1 MCQNK
6 AERENYLCQKN
17 DFGLF
22 AAAFCAMLE
31 LLKGQ
36 EGRACP
42 KCDTPKIK
50 GGRFPVKQLISRRSF
65 LKAAGVTAAAASMAI
80 GAPAAS
86 ACWLGDKSDV
96 TILYTN
102 DVHTYIDKQSP
113 KLTYAAIADL
123 KQSYQNAGKD
133 VLLVD
138 AGDHVQGTAYG
149 SMDEGASIIKLMN
162 AAGYDAATPGNH
174 EFDYGM
180 DRAKAIMKEADF
192 PYLSCNWVD
201 LRTGLRV
208 LPSVK
213 VFVRGGRRIAFVG
226 VTTPETFTKSTP
238 AYFMDKAQRKYIYDI
253 QGGEDGKKL
262 YDAVQKAID
271 KAKLLADVVI
281 GLGHLG
287 VDPSSSPWTSEEVI
301 AHTSGFDAFIDG
313 HSHTVMENKQ
323 VQDASGKAVTLT
335 QTGSY
340 FANVGEMTIAADGTI
355 TTKLIPT
362 HEGMDAGIA
371 AMQTSWV
378 NTVDDMLGE
387 KIAVGDSDFYVS
399 DPATGKRRI
408 RSAETNLGDFVAD
421 GIYAY
426 FNEVEKLHCDVAIM
440 NGGGIRADVPAG
452 DWTFKTCKQVSPFG
466 NVACLMSV
474 TGKQIQDALEFAARF
489 AGEGGKEN
497 GGFLQVAGATY
508 EIHTDIP
515 NTVQTDEKN
524 VWIGSATGIPRVQN
538 VKIYDKA
545 SGSYL
550 PLDPGATYALAGM
563 NYTLRNLGDGF
574 AMFDGAELIKDYV
587 SEDYLVM
594 STYAMIF
601 DGVDAA
607 GLPHLSSANSPLA
620 AYPGYLL
627 NYEQPYG
634 AGRITIL

>member
-1 MCQNK
+1 MK
-6 AERENYLCQKN
+6 H
-17 DFGLF
+17 
-22 AAAFCAMLE
+22 
-31 LLKGQ
+31 
-36 EGRACP
+36 
-42 KCDTPKIK
+42 
-50 GGRFPVKQLISRRSF
+50 LISRRNF
-65 LKAAGVTAAAASMAI
+65 LKAAGVTTAAVTMAV

-86 ACWLGDKSDV
+86 ACWSGEKSEV

-102 DVHTYIDKQSP
+102 DVHTYIDKQAP
-113 KLTYAAIADL
+113 QLTYAAIAAL
-123 KQSYQNAGKD
+123 KKSYEDAGKK

-149 SMDEGASIIKLMN
+149 SMDEGASIIQLMN

-180 DRAKAIMKEADF
+180 DRAKELMKDADF
-192 PYLSCNWVD
+192 PYLSCNWMD

-213 VFVRGGRRIAFVG
+213 VFVRGGVRIAFVG
-226 VTTPETFTKSTP
+226 ITTPETITKSTP
-238 AYFMDKAQRKYIYDI
+238 AYFMNKAQNKYIYDI
-253 QGGEDGKKL
+253 LGGEDGQKL
-262 YDAVQKAID
+262 YSAVQKAID
-271 KAKLLADVVI
+271 KAKLAADVVI

-287 VDPSSSPWTSEEVI
+287 VDPSSSPWTSEDVI
-301 AHTSGFDAFIDG
+301 AHTTGFDAFIDG

-323 VQDASGKAVTLT
+323 VADASGKLVTLT

-355 TTKLIPT
+355 STRLVSTYD
-362 HEGMDAGIA
+362 GVDSDVAGI
-371 AMQTSWV
+371 QTAWV
-378 NTVDDMLGE
+378 SAVDEMLGE
-387 KIAVGDSDFYVS
+387 KIAVADTSFYVT

-408 RSAETNLGDFVAD
+408 RSGETNLGDFVAD
-421 GIYAY
+421 GIYSY
-426 FNEVEKLHCDVAIM
+426 FNEVEQLHCDIAIM
-440 NGGGIRADVPAG
+440 NGGGIRADEEAG
-452 DWTFKTCKQVSPFG
+452 YWTFKTCKQVSPFG

-489 AGEGGKEN
+489 AGTGQEN

-524 VWIGSATGIPRVQN
+524 VWIGSATGTPRVQN
-538 VKIYDKA
+538 VKIYDRQ
-545 SGSYL
+545 SGTYV
-550 PLDPGATYALAGM
+550 PLDANKTYALAGM

-587 SEDYLVM
+587 AEDYLVM
-594 STYAMIF
+594 STYAMSF
-601 DGVDAA
+601 GGVDGE
-607 GLPHLSSANSPLA
+607 GLPHLTTANSPLA
-620 AYPGYLL
+620 DYPGYLL
-627 NYEQPYG
+627 NYEDAYG

>member
-1 MCQNK
+1 M
-6 AERENYLCQKN
+6 
-17 DFGLF
+17 
-22 AAAFCAMLE
+22 
-31 LLKGQ
+31 
-36 EGRACP
+36 
-42 KCDTPKIK
+42 
-50 GGRFPVKQLISRRSF
+50 KQLISRRSF

-162 AAGYDAATPGNH
+162 AAGYDVATPGNH

-362 HEGMDAGIA
+362 HEGMDATIA
-371 AMQTSWV
+371 AMQTGWV

-387 KIAVGDSDFYVS
+387 KIAVGDSDFYVT

-426 FNEVEKLHCDVAIM
+426 FNEVEKLHCDLAIM

-524 VWIGSATGIPRVQN
+524 VWIGSATGTPRVQN

-594 STYAMIF
+594 ATYAMAF
-601 DGVDAA
+601 DGADAA

>member
-1 MCQNK
+1 M
-6 AERENYLCQKN
+6 
-17 DFGLF
+17 
-22 AAAFCAMLE
+22 
-31 LLKGQ
+31 
-36 EGRACP
+36 
-42 KCDTPKIK
+42 
-50 GGRFPVKQLISRRSF
+50 KQLISRRSF

-86 ACWLGDKSDV
+86 ACWFGDKSDV

-123 KQSYQNAGKD
+123 KQNYQNAGKD

-162 AAGYDAATPGNH
+162 AAGYDVATPGNH

-180 DRAKAIMKEADF
+180 DRAKAFMKEADF

-201 LRTGLRV
+201 LRTTLRV

-371 AMQTSWV
+371 AMQTGWV

-421 GIYAY
+421 GIYTY

-489 AGEGGKEN
+489 AGKDGKEN

-524 VWIGSATGIPRVQN
+524 VWIGSATGTPRVQN

-594 STYAMIF
+594 STYAMTF
-601 DGVDAA
+601 DGADAA

>member
-1 MCQNK
+1 M
-6 AERENYLCQKN
+6 
-17 DFGLF
+17 
-22 AAAFCAMLE
+22 
-31 LLKGQ
+31 
-36 EGRACP
+36 
-42 KCDTPKIK
+42 
-50 GGRFPVKQLISRRSF
+50 KQLISRRSF

-86 ACWLGDKSDV
+86 ACWYGDKSDV

-162 AAGYDAATPGNH
+162 AAGYDVATPGNH

-201 LRTGLRV
+201 LRTTLRV

-340 FANVGEMTIAADGTI
+340 FANVGEMNIAADGTI

-371 AMQTSWV
+371 AMQTGWV

-421 GIYAY
+421 GIYTY

-489 AGEGGKEN
+489 AGEDGKEN

-524 VWIGSATGIPRVQN
+524 VWIGSATGTPRVQN

-601 DGVDAA
+601 DGADAA

>member
-1 MCQNK
+1 M
-6 AERENYLCQKN
+6 
-17 DFGLF
+17 
-22 AAAFCAMLE
+22 
-31 LLKGQ
+31 
-36 EGRACP
+36 
-42 KCDTPKIK
+42 
-50 GGRFPVKQLISRRSF
+50 KQLISRRCF

-86 ACWLGDKSDV
+86 ACWFGDKSDV

-162 AAGYDAATPGNH
+162 AAGYDVATPGNH

-201 LRTGLRV
+201 LRTTLRV

-371 AMQTSWV
+371 AMQTGWV

-421 GIYAY
+421 GIYTY

-489 AGEGGKEN
+489 AGEDGKEN

-524 VWIGSATGIPRVQN
+524 VWIGSATGTPRVQN

-550 PLDPGATYALAGM
+550 PLDLGATYALAGM

-594 STYAMIF
+594 STYAMLF
-601 DGVDAA
+601 DGADAA

>member
-1 MCQNK
+1 M
-6 AERENYLCQKN
+6 
-17 DFGLF
+17 
-22 AAAFCAMLE
+22 
-31 LLKGQ
+31 
-36 EGRACP
+36 
-42 KCDTPKIK
+42 
-50 GGRFPVKQLISRRSF
+50 KQLISRRSF

-86 ACWLGDKSDV
+86 ACWYGDKSDV

-162 AAGYDAATPGNH
+162 AAGYDVATPGNH

-201 LRTGLRV
+201 LRTTLRV

-371 AMQTSWV
+371 AMQTGWV

-421 GIYAY
+421 GIYTY

-452 DWTFKTCKQVSPFG
+452 DWTFKTCKQISPFG

-489 AGEGGKEN
+489 AGEDGKEN

-524 VWIGSATGIPRVQN
+524 VWIGSATGTPRVQN

-601 DGVDAA
+601 DGADAA

-627 NYEQPYG
+627 NYEQLYG

>member
-1 MCQNK
+1 M
-6 AERENYLCQKN
+6 
-17 DFGLF
+17 
-22 AAAFCAMLE
+22 
-31 LLKGQ
+31 
-36 EGRACP
+36 
-42 KCDTPKIK
+42 
-50 GGRFPVKQLISRRSF
+50 KQLISRRSF

-86 ACWLGDKSDV
+86 ACWFGDKSDV

-162 AAGYDAATPGNH
+162 AAGYDVATPGNH

-201 LRTGLRV
+201 LRTTLRV

-271 KAKLLADVVI
+271 KAKVLADVVI

-371 AMQTSWV
+371 AMQTGWV

-421 GIYAY
+421 GIYTY

-524 VWIGSATGIPRVQN
+524 VWIGSATGTPRVQN

-601 DGVDAA
+601 DGADAA

>member
-1 MCQNK
+1 M
-6 AERENYLCQKN
+6 
-17 DFGLF
+17 
-22 AAAFCAMLE
+22 
-31 LLKGQ
+31 
-36 EGRACP
+36 
-42 KCDTPKIK
+42 
-50 GGRFPVKQLISRRSF
+50 KQLISRRSF

-86 ACWLGDKSDV
+86 ACWFGDKSDV

-162 AAGYDAATPGNH
+162 AAGYDVATPGNH

-201 LRTGLRV
+201 LRTTLRV

-371 AMQTSWV
+371 AMQTGWV

-421 GIYAY
+421 GIYTY

-489 AGEGGKEN
+489 AGEDGKEN

-524 VWIGSATGIPRVQN
+524 VWIGSATGTPRVQN

-545 SGSYL
+545 SGTYV
-550 PLDPGATYALAGM
+550 PLDEGKTYALAGM

-601 DGVDAA
+601 DGADAA

>member
-1 MCQNK
+1 
-6 AERENYLCQKN
+6 
-17 DFGLF
+17 
-22 AAAFCAMLE
+22 
-31 LLKGQ
+31 
-36 EGRACP
+36 
-42 KCDTPKIK
+42 
-50 GGRFPVKQLISRRSF
+50 VKQLISRRSF

-86 ACWLGDKSDV
+86 ACWFGDKSDV

-123 KQSYQNAGKD
+123 KQSYQDAGKD

-162 AAGYDAATPGNH
+162 AAGYDVATPGNH

-201 LRTGLRV
+201 LRTTLRV

-371 AMQTSWV
+371 AMQTDWV

-387 KIAVGDSDFYVS
+387 KIAVGDSNFYVS

-421 GIYAY
+421 GIYTY

-452 DWTFKTCKQVSPFG
+452 DWTFKTCKQISPFG

-489 AGEGGKEN
+489 AGEDGKEN

-524 VWIGSATGIPRVQN
+524 VWIGSATGTPRVQN

-601 DGVDAA
+601 DGADAA

>member
-1 MCQNK
+1 M
-6 AERENYLCQKN
+6 
-17 DFGLF
+17 
-22 AAAFCAMLE
+22 
-31 LLKGQ
+31 
-36 EGRACP
+36 
-42 KCDTPKIK
+42 
-50 GGRFPVKQLISRRSF
+50 KQLISRRCF

-86 ACWLGDKSDV
+86 ACWYGDKSDV

-162 AAGYDAATPGNH
+162 AAGYDVATPGNH

-201 LRTGLRV
+201 LRTTLRV

-371 AMQTSWV
+371 AMQTGWV

-421 GIYAY
+421 GIYTY

-489 AGEGGKEN
+489 AGEDGKEN

-524 VWIGSATGIPRVQN
+524 VWIGSATGTPRVQN

-601 DGVDAA
+601 DGADAA

-634 AGRITIL
+634 AGRIQVV